1 MKSPEL
7 VCRRE
12 QSQPGACCTRF
23 ESEAGI
29 RIDLRADRSAQV
41 FLRRRLVSE
50 IFQSL
55 RFFSLF
61 PGETLSPNTTRKQ
74 CTTRFGQRKRPTKRA
89 TGGTWWCPTP
99 RSSYFIWKWTNRQV
113 RTAGPWQ
120 PQLTWKFEKVLF
132 GSVSVSYPWKVF
144 IF

>member
-7 VCRRE
+7 VCWWE

-41 FLRRRLVSE
+41 FLRRCFVSE

-55 RFFSLF
+55 RFFSCF
-61 PGETLSPNTTRKQ
+61 PEKDCRQTQRENNVQHGLDNGKGRRRGRLEGRDDALLHGAHILSGN
-74 CTTRFGQRKRPTKRA
+74 GPTAR
-89 TGGTWWCPTP
+89 
-99 RSSYFIWKWTNRQV
+99 
-113 RTAGPWQ
+113 
-120 PQLTWKFEKVLF
+120 
-132 GSVSVSYPWKVF
+132 
-144 IF
+144 